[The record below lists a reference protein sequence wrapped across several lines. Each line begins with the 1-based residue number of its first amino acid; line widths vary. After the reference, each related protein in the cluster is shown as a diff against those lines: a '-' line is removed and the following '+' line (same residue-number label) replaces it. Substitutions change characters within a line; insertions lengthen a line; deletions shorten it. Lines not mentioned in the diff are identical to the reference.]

1 MKHWQCTKTS
11 WQRAHPPIEIVD
23 CHSHLSMPLRL
34 AILGHFPVD
43 SPPHGGVQ
51 SVIANL
57 RDVYAARDDI
67 DLHLIQHRRG
77 IPDGTVARDGYT
89 MHNLRA
95 DESRFVPNMMRTG
108 GRVAPV
114 LRDLAPD
121 AISTHQPEYALPAF
135 DTGIPTVHTI
145 HGFPA
150 NEFWTRRGFSTR
162 AATLWEVQ
170 LERQTLRRAKHL
182 IAISDHVVKT
192 YRNRTSA
199 TFHRVNNP
207 IAPLFF
213 EPGPAPEPYRL
224 LLVGSLT
231 PRKGIEIAIEA
242 VKTLLPAYPD
252 LTLEIAGP
260 PKNDDYV
267 RLLHRQAAPLGSAI
281 QFSGPVTQSG
291 VKEALG
297 RAQAL
302 VLTSYEEHAP
312 MVVAEAMACGRPVVA
327 TRVGG
332 LSDMIEPGVNGYLAP
347 AGDVEMVAEGLQKLL
362 ANPDHAANLGVN
374 AALQARQRYHPEAVA
389 DGYLRAIMEA
399 MNED

>member
-1 MKHWQCTKTS
+1 MYWQLITANCLPTTLS
-11 WQRAHPPIEIVD
+11 LSHPP
-23 CHSHLSMPLRL
+23 MPLRL

-77 IPDGTVARDGYT
+77 IPDGTELREGYT

-95 DESRFVPNMMRTG
+95 DENRFVPNMMRTG
-108 GRVAPV
+108 GRVAPL
-114 LRDLAPD
+114 LRDLTPD

-135 DTGIPTVHTI
+135 GTGIPTVHTI

-150 NEFWTRRGFSTR
+150 NEFWTRRGISTR
-162 AATLWEVQ
+162 AATLWEAR
-170 LERQTLRRAKHL
+170 LERQTLRRAHHI
-182 IAISDHVVKT
+182 IAISDHVIRT
-192 YRNRTSA
+192 YQEWTSA
-199 TFHRVNNP
+199 AFHRVNNP

-213 EPGPAPEPYRL
+213 EPDPAPEPHRV

-242 VKTLLPAYPD
+242 VKNLLPDYPD
-252 LTLEIAGP
+252 LVLEIAGP
-260 PKNDDYV
+260 GKSDDYV
-267 RLLHRQAAPLGSAI
+267 ELLHRQAAPLGSAI
-281 QFSGPVTQSG
+281 EFSGPVTQAG
-291 VKEALG
+291 VKQALG

-302 VLTSYEEHAP
+302 VLTSHEEHAP

-332 LSDMIEPGVNGYLAP
+332 LSGMVEPGITGYLAP
-347 AGDVEMVAEGLQKLL
+347 AGDVEMIVEGLRKLL
-362 ANPDHAANLGVN
+362 ADPEHATELGANACYL
-374 AALQARQRYHPEAVA
+374 ARQRYHPEMVA
-389 DGYLRAIMEA
+389 DGYLRAIREA
-399 MNED
+399 MIKD

>member
-1 MKHWQCTKTS
+1 
-11 WQRAHPPIEIVD
+11 
-23 CHSHLSMPLRL
+23 MPLRL

-43 SPPHGGVQ
+43 SPPQGGVQ

-77 IPDGTVARDGYT
+77 IPDGAETRDGYT

-108 GRVAPV
+108 GRIAPL
-114 LRDLAPD
+114 LRNLAPD
-121 AISTHQPEYALPAF
+121 ALSTHQPEYALPAF

-150 NEFWTRRGFSTR
+150 NEFWTRRGFTTR

-170 LERQTLRRAKHL
+170 LERQTLRRARHL
-182 IAISDHVVKT
+182 IAISDHVVRT
-192 YRNRTSA
+192 YQDRTTA

-213 EPGPAPEPYRL
+213 ESDPDPEPQRVL
-224 LLVGSLT
+224 MIGNLT

-242 VKTLLPAYPD
+242 VKHLLPDYPD

-260 PKNDDYV
+260 PMSKDYV
-267 RLLHRQAAPLGSAI
+267 KLLHQQAGPLGTAVE
-281 QFSGPVTQSG
+281 FSGPITQAG
-291 VKEALG
+291 VKQALG

-332 LSDMIEPGVNGYLAP
+332 LSDMVEPDVNGYLAQ
-347 AGDVEMVAEGLQKLL
+347 AGDVEAVAEGMRKLL
-362 ANPDHAANLGVN
+362 ASPSHAATLGSH
-374 AALQARQRYHPEAVA
+374 AAQQARQRYHPEAVA
-389 DGYLRAIMEA
+389 DGYLRAIREA
-399 MNED
+399 MIKD